1 MLETLM
7 HANDIDALA
16 DRIAETAAQLD
27 AATHRLL
34 TDIRIF
40 DQQEGWGRQGAL
52 SCAHWLGWRCGIALG
67 AAREKVRVAH
77 ALGGLPLIDN
87 ALRLGQ
93 ISFSKVRAMTR
104 VATGENEAQ
113 LVELA
118 RHSTAAQLERFC
130 RLYRGTQPRD
140 PADLA
145 RRYLRVRDTEDGM
158 VRIEIQLLPD
168 EAARLLKACDV
179 SAETRLDGLVTMA
192 EATLRGDQPERPP
205 VEVLVHIDAATLVG
219 QEEQAGISAET
230 ALPEVGIPPL
240 VEMRPYVIGAA
251 SPGWDGQRVD
261 YDAAVTNLL

>member
-1 MLETLM
+1 M

-27 AATHRLL
+27 AGTHRLL
-34 TDIRIF
+34 TDIRLF
-40 DQQEGWGRQGAL
+40 DEQGGWGRQGAL

-77 ALGGLPLIDN
+77 ALGALPLIDD

-104 VATGENEAQ
+104 VASQENEAQ

-130 RLYRGTQPRD
+130 RLYRRTQPPD
-140 PADLA
+140 PTDQA
-145 RRYLRVRDTEDGM
+145 RRHFRVRDTEDGM
-158 VRIEIQLLPD
+158 VRIEIRLCPD

-179 SAETRLDGLVTMA
+179 SAGTRLDGLVPMA
-192 EATLRGDQPERPP
+192 EAALRGNQPERPP
-205 VEVLVHIDAATLVG
+205 VEVLVHINAATLLG
-219 QEEQAGISAET
+219 QEEQSGISAET
-230 ALPEVGIPPL
+230 SRRFPGCYVGITTP
-240 VEMRPYVIGAA
+240 
-251 SPGWDGQRVD
+251 
-261 YDAAVTNLL
+261 

>member
-1 MLETLM
+1 M

-40 DQQEGWGRQGAL
+40 DVNAGWGQQGAV

-77 ALGGLPLIDN
+77 ALGALPLIDD

-104 VATGENEAQ
+104 IATQENEAQ

-118 RHSTAAQLERFC
+118 RHSTAAQLERIC
-130 RLYRGTQPRD
+130 RLHRGTQPRE
-140 PADLA
+140 PADPA
-145 RRYLRVRDTEDGM
+145 RRYLRVRDTEEGM
-158 VRIEIQLLPD
+158 VRIEIQLPAE

-179 SAETRLDGLVTMA
+179 SAETRLEGFVTMA
-192 EATLRGDQPERPP
+192 EATLRGDQPDRPP
-205 VEVLVHIDAATLVG
+205 VEVLVQIDAGTLVG
-219 QEEQAGISAET
+219 REEEAGISAGT
-230 ALPEVGIPPL
+230 
-240 VEMRPYVIGAA
+240 
-251 SPGWDGQRVD
+251 
-261 YDAAVTNLL
+261 